1 MNDLKNQ
8 IDIVLVET
16 SHPGNIG
23 SVARAMKTMGLK
35 NLILV
40 NPKDFPSKE
49 ALKLSGN
56 AQDVV
61 DQAIIVSTLD
71 EAIAKS
77 LNVYA
82 TSARTRT
89 ISWPIITAEDAGIE
103 INENVR
109 QNSKTS
115 IIFGR
120 EDRGLTNDELQKAN
134 KHILIPSS
142 DEYPVLN
149 IAMSVQVIAY
159 EIYKNAEIEIDTEWQ
174 DYPELNSRELSMLI
188 DHFIDTSYK
197 LNLFDEENAKKFSL
211 ELKECSHDSNLTRW
225 KAISFADFSQELIKK
240 LSNLYLKEA
249 FKSL

>member
-1 MNDLKNQ
+1 MNDIKNQ

-197 LNLFDEENAKKFSL
+197 LNLFDEENAKKILVRIKRMFTR
-211 ELKECSHDSNLTRW
+211 LKPCL
-225 KAISFADFSQELIKK
+225 
-240 LSNLYLKEA
+240 LYT
-249 FKSL
+249 SPSPRD

>member
-1 MNDLKNQ
+1 MNDIKNQ

-49 ALKLSGN
+49 AFMLSGN

-61 DQAIIVSTLD
+61 EQARVVNTLD
-71 EAIAKS
+71 EAIANS
-77 LNVYA
+77 INIYA

-89 ISWPIITAEDAGIE
+89 ISWPIITAEEAGIE
-103 INENVR
+103 INKDVQ

-142 DEYPVLN
+142 EEYPVLN
-149 IAMSVQVIAY
+149 IAMSVQVIA
-159 EIYKNAEIEIDTEWQ
+159 
-174 DYPELNSRELSMLI
+174 
-188 DHFIDTSYK
+188 
-197 LNLFDEENAKKFSL
+197 
-211 ELKECSHDSNLTRW
+211 
-225 KAISFADFSQELIKK
+225 
-240 LSNLYLKEA
+240 
-249 FKSL
+249 

>member
-1 MNDLKNQ
+1 MNDIKNQ

-40 NPKDFPSKE
+40 NPKEFPSKE

-197 LNLFDEENAKKFSL
+197 LNLFDEENAKKILVRIKRMFTR
-211 ELKECSHDSNLTRW
+211 LKPDKMEGNFFRGFLTRIN
-225 KAISFADFSQELIKK
+225 KKIK
-240 LSNLYLKEA
+240 
-249 FKSL
+249 

>member
-61 DQAIIVSTLD
+61 DQAIIVSTLE

-197 LNLFDEENAKKFSL
+197 LNLFDEENAKKILVRIKRMFTR
-211 ELKECSHDSNLTRW
+211 LKPDKMEGNFFRGFLTRIN
-225 KAISFADFSQELIKK
+225 KKIK
-240 LSNLYLKEA
+240 
-249 FKSL
+249 

>member
-197 LNLFDEENAKKFSL
+197 LNLFDEENAKKILVRIKRMFTR
-211 ELKECSHDSNLTRW
+211 LKPDKMEGNFFRGFLTRIN
-225 KAISFADFSQELIKK
+225 KKIK
-240 LSNLYLKEA
+240 
-249 FKSL
+249 

>member
-1 MNDLKNQ
+1 MNDIKNQ

-49 ALKLSGN
+49 AFMLSGN

-61 DQAIIVSTLD
+61 EQARVVNTLD
-71 EAIAKS
+71 EAIANS
-77 LNVYA
+77 INIYA

-89 ISWPIITAEDAGIE
+89 ISWPIITSEEAGIE
-103 INENVR
+103 INKDVQ

-142 DEYPVLN
+142 EEYPVLN
-149 IAMSVQVIAY
+149 IGISVQVIAY
-159 EIYKNAEIEIDTEWQ
+159 EI
-174 DYPELNSRELSMLI
+174 
-188 DHFIDTSYK
+188 F
-197 LNLFDEENAKKFSL
+197 
-211 ELKECSHDSNLTRW
+211 
-225 KAISFADFSQELIKK
+225 
-240 LSNLYLKEA
+240 
-249 FKSL
+249 